1 MGAFNDLMLRQREL
15 GAVLPKIAALV
26 GFGLLY
32 LALGARLY
40 ESKRVA

>member
-1 MGAFNDLMLRQREL
+1 MLRQREL
-15 GAVLPKIAALV
+15 GAVLPNIAALL

-40 ESKRVA
+40 ESRRSA